1 MNSREA
7 ERLARIRRTCGIN
20 AIIYLQALVGIEETN
35 EKATAGWDAMT
46 EAEQNTTLTLY
57 DQYQDEEW

>member
-1 MNSREA
+1 MSRMEA
-7 ERLARIRRTCGIN
+7 DRLAEIRRIRGIN
-20 AIIYLQALVGIEETN
+20 AIIYLQALVGIEETT
-35 EKATAGWDAMT
+35 EKATARWEAMT